1 MGGKIQLLLDTH
13 ALLWWMTEDPRLS
26 RTAAQLLESVRIE
39 VTISPVSAIEIA
51 IKHRI
56 GRLPH
61 GEVLVPDFRKRVEA
75 DGFRLSMLSVE
86 HALRA
91 GSYPAAHRDPF
102 DRLLAAQAELEGFTL
117 VTRDP
122 AFAAFPCETLW

>member
-1 MGGKIQLLLDTH
+1 
-13 ALLWWMTEDPRLS
+13 MTEDPRLS
-26 RTAAQLLESVRIE
+26 RTAAQLLESESIE
-39 VTISPVSAIEIA
+39 VTVSPVSAIEIA

-61 GEVLVPDFRKRVEA
+61 GDVLVPAFRKRVEA
-75 DGFRLSMLSVE
+75 DGFHLSTLSVE

-91 GSYPAAHRDPF
+91 GSYPGAHRDPF
-102 DRLLAAQAELEGFTL
+102 DRLLAAQAELEGLTL

-122 AFAAFPCETLW
+122 AFADFPCETLW

>member
-1 MGGKIQLLLDTH
+1 
-13 ALLWWMTEDPRLS
+13 MTGDSRLS
-26 RTAAQLLESVRIE
+26 RTAAQLLESASID

-61 GEVLVPDFRKRVEA
+61 GDLLVPEFRKRIEK
-75 DGFRLSMLSVE
+75 DGFRLSTLSVE

-91 GSYPAAHRDPF
+91 GSYPGAHRDPF
-102 DRLLAAQAELEGFTL
+102 DRLLAAQAELDGLTL

-122 AFAAFPCETLW
+122 AFADFPCETLW